1 MAPFRSLSVFVLV
14 VLGVLFL
21 VHGSAAEST
30 VSFNLTSSG
39 LLGYNYCVPLKSGGI
54 SMPSQ
59 AVAMGVSLLPDNQ
72 YEHAN
77 DPKITAH
84 YYSLFG
90 NSSVGNEYSMV
101 GQINFATV
109 AAAATANVPELYVT
123 PCFSS
128 TAGS

>member
-1 MAPFRSLSVFVLV
+1 MALFNSSAVLVLV
-14 VLGVLFL
+14 VLGALAL
-21 VHGSAAEST
+21 GSAAEST
-30 VSFNLTSSG
+30 ASFNLTSSS
-39 LLGYNYCVPLKSGGI
+39 LLGYNSCAPLKSGVI
-54 SMPSQ
+54 AMPSQ
-59 AVAMGVSLLPDNQ
+59 AVAMGISLLPST
-72 YEHAN
+72 N
-77 DPKITAH
+77 DSSLVNSPNITAH

-123 PCFSS
+123 PCFST